1 MKTGL
6 NMNQAFCRQM
16 QLKTKKLKKKP
27 EKSRKQWNEM
37 NERYNR
43 IMESVS
49 HGNDV
54 FSTIQPGCEQTLS
67 FETVSNEMR
76 KNK

>member
-1 MKTGL
+1 MK
-6 NMNQAFCRQM
+6 R
-16 QLKTKKLKKKP
+16 
-27 EKSRKQWNEM
+27 

-54 FSTIQPGCEQTLS
+54 FSTIQPGCAQTLS
-67 FETVSNEMR
+67 FETVSNEMNR
-76 KNK
+76 KKTNEKKNNNF